1 MNFGEALTQKQDTI
15 IQNWMVKVRGD
26 AAIESTNGLTSQ
38 AILDSLPKLMGAIA
52 HLLSQP
58 RAADIDSLL
67 RHGLDHG
74 ALRAKQGYDAEEI
87 AREYSILRT
96 VTFDALEEELL
107 GNEPAPMLRAIRLIN
122 SAIDKA
128 IALCMQRYT
137 DERLQE
143 VNLLYDELLAS
154 NQELDWLVRT
164 EKTHLSHLAHELK
177 SPLSS
182 IIGYS
187 ELFLNKREKATEIHP
202 EYVERVLKSGRQLLS
217 IVNETLEIS
226 LYQSGQLVL
235 KPGPVE
241 VCEVVTEVA
250 TALDIL
256 AQQKNLPIAVDCE
269 PVNAPVITDSGRLRQ
284 VITNL
289 ISNAI
294 RYTES
299 GQITIYVRP
308 VKAGVP
314 STTACEL
321 PEEYVDEIAEEGSVN
336 WWAQRRR
343 LRAESLAVCAKSDE
357 VEGDRIEIQV
367 TDTGLGMDVTEQ
379 SRIFEPYYQG
389 KGGQQLAASTGLGLA
404 VTHQMV
410 KLLQGSIHLKS
421 EPDVGSTF
429 TITLPMRYEP
439 AVAAPKTQQQA
450 LEYS

>member
-1 MNFGEALTQKQDTI
+1 MGEALTQKQDTI

-26 AAIESTNGLTSQ
+26 ADIESTHGLASQ

-107 GNEPAPMLRAIRLIN
+107 GNEPATMLRAIRLIN

-143 VNLLYDELLAS
+143 VNLLYDELVAS

-187 ELFLNKREKATEIHP
+187 ELFLNKREKETEIHP
-202 EYVERVLKSGRQLLS
+202 EYVERVLNSGRQLLG

-226 LYQSGQLVL
+226 LYQSGQIVL
-235 KPGPVE
+235 KPGPVA

-269 PVNAPVITDSGRLRQ
+269 AVNEPVITDSGRLRQ

-314 STTACEL
+314 PTTSCDL
-321 PEEYVDEIAEEGSVN
+321 PEEYVDEDEDSVD

-343 LRAESLAVCAKSDE
+343 LRAESLAVCAESDE
-357 VEGDRIEIQV
+357 VDGDRIEIQV

-379 SRIFEPYYQG
+379 SRVFEPYYQG
-389 KGGQQLAASTGLGLA
+389 RAGQQLSASTGLGLA

-421 EPDVGSTF
+421 EPNVGSTF

-439 AVAAPKTQQQA
+439 AGVMPKNQPQK
-450 LEYS
+450 LKYS